1 MPGLMPRGGPTHAT
15 GGHPAP
21 QCGARPRKR
30 RANATGQTSPNADN
44 NTRPLNIL
52 QWNAEGVYQK
62 KISLTE
68 RLHGDKIDVACI
80 QETHLNPN
88 HRFSIRGYQTFRMD
102 REGRHKGGVLILVK
116 NDIPAKDFKID
127 TGQQSEI
134 HGAHITVGNTTVTI
148 FNLYYP
154 SDKDLALHTM
164 NLPPENCL
172 TVGDFNSHSTS
183 WGYEESNRRGDEVE
197 DWQIENNLLLLNDPE
212 DPPTFFSRRWISTS
226 TPDLAFASDD
236 IFKITS
242 RKVQNQLAGS
252 DHKPILQ
259 AVNMNYK
266 PSNPKTFPRW
276 NYSKADWVKFV
287 TLSDKL
293 CKSVKCDDSNVN
305 RACKNFNKVI
315 LEAANRSI
323 PRDARRNY
331 RPYWTEEVQEL
342 ENEVTNCREQV
353 ECSPTLNNNIALK
366 ASTARHRKAFNKA
379 ARTSW
384 KQKTESLN
392 LDKDGQKLWKLTKA
406 MNEEDTKQV
415 PIVIERGQEMVT
427 GRRAANCFIDTYEEV
442 SSIQVPDER
451 KREIHKEI
459 KEHQVQPNPPD
470 YMNIPFN
477 DRELEDAL
485 KALKDKKS
493 PGPDKI
499 TNEMLK
505 HMGPKAK
512 SKLIGLYNNSWKE
525 GIVPQKWREAVMVPI
540 YKKGKERSKTTSY
553 RPISLTSCVGK
564 LMERLINSR
573 LVWHLEK
580 RNILIPEQAG
590 FRHHRSTEDQV
601 AYIAQHI
608 EDGFQDK
615 HHTLAVWIDLE
626 KAFDKDWKDGLRL
639 KLHKWLHVR
648 VDITVLEQQDGPSTG
663 QRCTP

>member
-1 MPGLMPRGGPTHAT
+1 M
-15 GGHPAP
+15 
-21 QCGARPRKR
+21 
-30 RANATGQTSPNADN
+30 
-44 NTRPLNIL
+44 
-52 QWNAEGVYQK
+52 
-62 KISLTE
+62 
-68 RLHGDKIDVACI
+68 
-80 QETHLNPN
+80 
-88 HRFSIRGYQTFRMD
+88 
-102 REGRHKGGVLILVK
+102 
-116 NDIPAKDFKID
+116 
-127 TGQQSEI
+127 
-134 HGAHITVGNTTVTI
+134 
-148 FNLYYP
+148 
-154 SDKDLALHTM
+154 
-164 NLPPENCL
+164 
-172 TVGDFNSHSTS
+172 
-183 WGYEESNRRGDEVE
+183 
-197 DWQIENNLLLLNDPE
+197 
-212 DPPTFFSRRWISTS
+212 
-226 TPDLAFASDD
+226 
-236 IFKITS
+236 
-242 RKVQNQLAGS
+242 
-252 DHKPILQ
+252 
-259 AVNMNYK
+259 
-266 PSNPKTFPRW
+266 
-276 NYSKADWVKFV
+276 
-287 TLSDKL
+287 
-293 CKSVKCDDSNVN
+293 
-305 RACKNFNKVI
+305 
-315 LEAANRSI
+315 
-323 PRDARRNY
+323 
-331 RPYWTEEVQEL
+331 
-342 ENEVTNCREQV
+342 

-406 MNEEDTKQV
+406 MNDEDTKQV

-505 HMGPKAK
+505 NMGPKAK

-601 AYIAQHI
+601 AYIAQRI

-626 KAFDKDWKDGLRL
+626 KAFDKVWKDGLRL
-639 KLHKWLHVR
+639 KLHKSGISGCMYEWISQYLNNRTARAQVNGAHSR
-648 VDITVLEQQDGPSTG
+648 QKTL
-663 QRCTP
+663 